1 MKNSHDALLAQ
12 ILALVVLGRWDAL
25 KKTLRASAE
34 KKLPLESVREILLQA
49 HLFAG
54 FPRTIEA
61 FETLSS
67 VIASGAFD
75 TSKGGACAAPTTSNG
90 LALFEKIYASKSQ
103 DVLNRIA
110 FHHPD
115 LKKWILEHAYGR
127 VLSRPALSPK
137 QRELASVAALIV
149 SRQWKQ
155 LLSHLRGAI
164 RCGASTKEIAAV
176 FRSIRPFCPSPT
188 LAKARRIF
196 QSI

>member
-1 MKNSHDALLAQ
+1 MKKSHDALLAQ

-25 KKTLRASAE
+25 KKILRVSAE

-75 TSKGGACAAPTTSNG
+75 TSRKNG
-90 LALFEKIYASKSQ
+90 NSTVSAISGEALFEKIYASKSQ

-110 FHHPD
+110 FHHPE
-115 LKKWILEHAYGR
+115 LKNWILEHAYGR

-137 QRELASVAALIV
+137 QRELASVAALVV

-164 RCGASTKEIAAV
+164 RCGASTEEITAV
-176 FRSIRPFCPSPT
+176 FRSIRPFCPAPT

-196 QSI
+196 QGA